1 MSELIADLFISVDG
15 CAKGSRSPAFFGF
28 GGPDLDRWIRD
39 QMKRPQRHIMGRETY
54 AALAALPEPVHDEGS
69 LSLAATP
76 TTVFSRTLQAVSWP
90 HATISDDLVGT
101 VGRLKAGDTD
111 LRTIG
116 SLSLVS
122 QLLQAG
128 LVDRL
133 RLLVFPLIIGETGQE
148 PAFAQLPDIGL
159 DLVGQVHARPADR
172 ALGVPP
178 VGRAPVRQLM
188 PWQATFAPWGPP
200 SCG

>member
-28 GGPDLDRWIRD
+28 GGPDLDRWIGE
-39 QMKRPQRHIMGRETY
+39 QMKRPQRHLMGRKTY
-54 AALAALPEPVHDEGS
+54 VALAALPEPGHDDGS
-69 LSLAATP
+69 PSLVATP

-101 VGRLKAGDTD
+101 VRRLKAGDTD

-133 RLLVFPLIIGETGQE
+133 RLLVFRLSPGRPGRSRPSPNCPTSASTWWGSPCSTGGSCSRNT
-148 PAFAQLPDIGL
+148 ARR
-159 DLVGQVHARPADR
+159 ARPRTPAN
-172 ALGVPP
+172 
-178 VGRAPVRQLM
+178 
-188 PWQATFAPWGPP
+188 
-200 SCG
+200 

>member
-15 CAKGSRSPAFFGF
+15 CAKGSRSPLFRIRRLASTAGSARRWATATAPY
-28 GGPDLDRWIRD
+28 GPEAYG
-39 QMKRPQRHIMGRETY
+39 PGRCRNPFTRG
-54 AALAALPEPVHDEGS
+54 LA
-69 LSLAATP
+69 SLAARP
-76 TTVFSRTLQAVSWP
+76 PRVLGPADRFW
-90 HATISDDLVGT
+90 HATVSDDLVGT

-133 RLLVFPLIIGETGQE
+133 RLLVFPLIAGETGQE

-159 DLVGQVHARPADR
+159 DLVGHSVLDRQIVLSEYRPSGA
-172 ALGVPP
+172 PP
-178 VGRAPVRQLM
+178 YA
-188 PWQATFAPWGPP
+188 
-200 SCG
+200 S

>member
-15 CAKGSRSPAFFGF
+15 YAKGSRSPAFFGF
-28 GGPDLDRWIRD
+28 GGPDLDRWIGE
-39 QMKRPQRHIMGRETY
+39 QMSRPQRHLMGRKTY
-54 AALAALPEPVHDEGS
+54 AALAALPEPVQDEGS
-69 LSLAATP
+69 PSLAATP

-90 HATISDDLVGT
+90 HATISDDLAGT
-101 VGRLKAGDTD
+101 VPQLKAGDTD

-133 RLLVFPLIIGETGQE
+133 RLLVFPLIAGETGQE
-148 PAFAQLPDIGL
+148 PAFTQLPDIGL
-159 DLVGQVHARPADR
+159 DLVGQSVLDRRIVLSEYRPSG
-172 ALGVPP
+172 ALPY
-178 VGRAPVRQLM
+178 
-188 PWQATFAPWGPP
+188 T
-200 SCG
+200 S

>member
-1 MSELIADLFISVDG
+1 M
-15 CAKGSRSPAFFGF
+15 
-28 GGPDLDRWIRD
+28 
-39 QMKRPQRHIMGRETY
+39 
-54 AALAALPEPVHDEGS
+54 
-69 LSLAATP
+69 
-76 TTVFSRTLQAVSWP
+76 FSRTLQAVSWP

-101 VGRLKAGDTD
+101 VGQLKAGDTD

-159 DLVGQVHARPADR
+159 DLVGQSMLDQRIVLLEYRPSGA
-172 ALGVPP
+172 PP
-178 VGRAPVRQLM
+178 YA
-188 PWQATFAPWGPP
+188 
-200 SCG
+200 S

>member
-15 CAKGSRSPAFFGF
+15 YAKGSRSPAFFGF
-28 GGPDLDRWIRD
+28 GGPDLDRWIGE
-39 QMKRPQRHIMGRETY
+39 QMSRPQRHLMGRKTY
-54 AALAALPEPVHDEGS
+54 AALAALPEPVQDEGS
-69 LSLAATP
+69 PSLAATP

-90 HATISDDLVGT
+90 HATISDDLAGT
-101 VGRLKAGDTD
+101 VPQLKAGDTD

-133 RLLVFPLIIGETGQE
+133 RLLVFPLITGETGQE
-148 PAFAQLPDIGL
+148 PAFTQLPDIGL
-159 DLVGQVHARPADR
+159 DLVGQSVLDRRIVLSEYRPSGA
-172 ALGVPP
+172 PP
-178 VGRAPVRQLM
+178 Y
-188 PWQATFAPWGPP
+188 T
-200 SCG
+200 S

>member
-15 CAKGSRSPAFFGF
+15 CAKGSRSPAYFGF
-28 GGPDLDRWIRD
+28 GGPDLDRWIGD
-39 QMKRPQRHIMGRETY
+39 QMKRPQRHLMGRKTY
-54 AALAALPEPVHDEGS
+54 EALAALPEPVHDEGS

-76 TTVFSRTLQAVSWP
+76 TTVFSRTLRAVSWP
-90 HATISDDLVGT
+90 QATISDDLTGT

-122 QLLQAG
+122 QLLGAG

-133 RLLVFPLIIGETGQE
+133 RLLVFPLIAGETGQE
-148 PAFAQLPDIGL
+148 RRSPGCPTSASTWWGSPCLTGGSCSPSTARRACPRTPASPGPR
-159 DLVGQVHARPADR
+159 RPR
-172 ALGVPP
+172 
-178 VGRAPVRQLM
+178 R
-188 PWQATFAPWGPP
+188 
-200 SCG
+200 

>member
-15 CAKGSRSPAFFGF
+15 CAKGSHSPAFFGF
-28 GGPDLDRWIRD
+28 GGPDLDRWIRG
-39 QMKRPQRHIMGRETY
+39 QMKRPQRHIMGRKTY

-69 LSLAATP
+69 FSLAATP

-101 VGRLKAGDTD
+101 VGRLKAGYTD

-133 RLLVFPLIIGETGQE
+133 RLLVFPLIVGETGQE

-159 DLVGQVHARPADR
+159 DLVGQSVLDQRIVLLEYRPSGA
-172 ALGVPP
+172 PP
-178 VGRAPVRQLM
+178 YA
-188 PWQATFAPWGPP
+188 
-200 SCG
+200 S